1 MELSPEL
8 AYKLASVLTT
18 AGEDIST
25 LQPINP
31 WAVDTPRA
39 KRIQATVQSLS
50 PELAATLAKNA
61 GGESLAY
68 VALQHQL
75 AQGEDICVSD
85 LPERLQQEV
94 ILRNG
99 AELRKEAQARDEA
112 YLQKMESEAR
122 KLAEA
127 NGRNFDAV
135 AEPQGRWG
143 DWQKQQ
149 QAWNQAEQKGRAAHS
164 AEMKARAQQQA
175 QADQM
180 AKSGVNKIYKV

>member
-31 WAVDTPRA
+31 FAVDTPRA
-39 KRIQATVQSLS
+39 KRIQATIQSLS

-85 LPERLQQEV
+85 LPEQLQQEV

-99 AELRKEAQARDEA
+99 AELRQEAQAREEA
-112 YLQKMESEAR
+112 YLQSMEDNVR

-135 AEPQGRWG
+135 AEPQGRWAE
-143 DWQKQQ
+143 WQRGQE
-149 QAWNQAEQKGRAAHS
+149 ALAQAEQRGRAAH
-164 AEMKARAQQQA
+164 AADLKQRAQQQA

-180 AKSGVNKIYKV
+180 AKSGKNNIYKV

>member
-31 WAVDTPRA
+31 FAVDTPKA

-50 PELAATLAKNA
+50 PELAATLADNA

-112 YLQKMESEAR
+112 YLQKMESEVGFYESMTNKKTGKKIKFFNLGEKNDWR
-122 KLAEA
+122 KSLDI
-127 NGRNFDAV
+127 NL
-135 AEPQGRWG
+135 
-143 DWQKQQ
+143 QKKL
-149 QAWNQAEQKGRAAHS
+149 EKS
-164 AEMKARAQQQA
+164 FEKEMLEL
-175 QADQM
+175 
-180 AKSGVNKIYKV
+180 SYL